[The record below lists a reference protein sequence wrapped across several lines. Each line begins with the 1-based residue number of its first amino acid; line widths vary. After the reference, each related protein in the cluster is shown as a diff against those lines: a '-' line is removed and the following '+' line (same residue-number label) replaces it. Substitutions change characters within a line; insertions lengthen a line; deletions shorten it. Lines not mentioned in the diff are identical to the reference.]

1 MPSKTFGSL
10 RREAAARL
18 REASIENAEVD
29 ARLLLL
35 HAAKLDAAKLISAEN
50 EKADEDLMA
59 VYEWLLAQRISG
71 MPVAR
76 ITGEKEFWSLRFAL
90 GADTLVPRSETEIIV
105 EAALGEIEDKQRALR
120 ILDLG
125 TGTGAILAALLM
137 ELPNAHG
144 IAADKSEA
152 ALRVARSNLRNL
164 SLDRRVSYICGDWA
178 SAIDGT
184 FDLIVSNPP
193 YIMSKELALLSPEVR
208 DHDPLLALDGG
219 QDGLDAYRTIINQLC
234 KRLAKDGIAVL
245 ELGQGGPCGNPPRTC
260 YPRQKVRQ
268 NSAWKAPPD
277 ALVSLQDS
285 IRYRFRSKGSSKQPL
300 ARGPRK
306 PDPTHQ
312 QTKRETPVFSAKPR
326 AKHPRL
332 KREIS
337 GRMTNTN
344 TGQTSDD
351 VRHVRLLL
359 KEAELRRIDRRE
371 QRESFL

>member
-90 GADTLVPRSETEIIV
+90 GADTLVPRPETEIIV

-245 ELGQGGPCGNPPRTC
+245 ELGQGQEEAVG
-260 YPRQKVRQ
+260 
-268 NSAWKAPPD
+268 
-277 ALVSLQDS
+277 ALVCATGRLTVAGKAKED
-285 IRYRFRSKGSSKQPL
+285 L
-300 ARGPRK
+300 AGI
-306 PDPTHQ
+306 
-312 QTKRETPVFSAKPR
+312 PR
-326 AKHPRL
+326 ALVIHV
-332 KREIS
+332 KR
-337 GRMTNTN
+337 
-344 TGQTSDD
+344 
-351 VRHVRLLL
+351 
-359 KEAELRRIDRRE
+359 
-371 QRESFL
+371 